1 MIVDA
6 HHHLWDPARGD
17 YGWMPP
23 DDPVLSRT
31 YSLAEAEAIFLD
43 HGVVQSVIVQAAPTI
58 AETDYML
65 GLADNSAVIAGV
77 VGWIDFENRDDR
89 RELERFARHPKFR
102 SVRPMVQDIADDD
115 WLLRPAIRWA
125 FDAIRD
131 LGLAFDA
138 LGFPRHSLRF
148 LEIFQLY
155 SELRVVIDHC
165 LKPNILEGHF
175 DAWAAGMECFA
186 RETSAHVK
194 LSGLVTE
201 AGADCSATA
210 LKPYVDQVL
219 ASFGPDRVMWG
230 SDWPVCR
237 LRMEYGDWLASAQA
251 LTNHLEADAQSALF
265 STNAQRFYRLPPP
278 PGQPH

>member
-23 DDPVLSRT
+23 DDPVLSRV
-31 YSLAEAEAIFLD
+31 YGLAEAEATF
-43 HGVVQSVIVQAAPTI
+43 HQHSVVQSVIVQAAPTV

-89 RELERFARHPKFR
+89 RHLERFARHPKFR

-125 FDAIRD
+125 FDAVRD

-138 LGFPRHSLRF
+138 LGFPRHAPRF
-148 LEIFQLY
+148 LEIFQRDPG
-155 SELRVVIDHC
+155 LRAVIDHC
-165 LKPNILEGHF
+165 LKPQIRDGHF
-175 DAWAAGMECFA
+175 DGWAAGMERFA
-186 RETSAHVK
+186 RETSVSVK

-201 AGADCSATA
+201 AGADCSPAT
-210 LKPYVDQVL
+210 LKPYVDHVL
-219 ASFGPDRVMWG
+219 AAFGPARVMWG

-237 LRMEYGDWLASAQA
+237 LRMEYGDWLGSART
-251 LTNHLEADAQSALF
+251 LTSHLGAAERIALF
-265 STNAQRFYRLPPP
+265 ATNAQNFYQLPPP
-278 PGQPH
+278 AGQPH

>member
-6 HHHLWDPARGD
+6 HHHLWHPARGD

-23 DDPVLSRT
+23 DDPVLSRV
-31 YSLAEAEAIFLD
+31 YGLVEAEALFRA
-43 HGVVQSVIVQAAPTI
+43 HGVVQSVIVQAAPTV

-65 GLADNSAVIAGV
+65 GIADSSAIVAGV

-89 RELERFARHPKFR
+89 RHLERFARHPKFR

-115 WLLRPAIRWA
+115 WLSRPAIRWA

-131 LGLAFDA
+131 LDLAFDA
-138 LGFPRHSLRF
+138 LGFPRHAPRF

-155 SELRVVIDHC
+155 PELRAVIDHC
-165 LKPNILEGHF
+165 LKPAIRDGQF
-175 DAWAAGMECFA
+175 DVWAARMEHFA
-186 RETSAHVK
+186 RETSAKVK

-201 AGADCSATA
+201 AAADCPAAA
-210 LKPYVDQVL
+210 LKPYADHVL
-219 ASFGPDRVMWG
+219 ASFGPKRVMWG

-237 LRMEYGDWLASAQA
+237 LAMEYGDWLAHART
-251 LTNHLEADAQSALF
+251 LTSHLGADQQTALF

-278 PGQPH
+278 AGQPN

>member
-115 WLLRPAIRWA
+115 WLLRPAFRWA

-165 LKPNILEGHF
+165 LKPNIREGHF
-175 DAWAAGMECFA
+175 DAWAAGMERFA
-186 RETSAHVK
+186 RETSAQIK

-201 AGADCSATA
+201 AGTDCSATA
-210 LKPYVDQVL
+210 FKPYVDHVL

-251 LTNHLEADAQSALF
+251 LTSHLGADAQSALF
-265 STNAQRFYRLPPP
+265 STNAQRFYRLPLP

>member
-1 MIVDA
+1 
-6 HHHLWDPARGD
+6 
-17 YGWMPP
+17 MPP
-23 DDPVLSRT
+23 NDPVLSRP
-31 YSLAEAEAIFLD
+31 YGLAEAEAMFRD

-65 GLADNSAVIAGV
+65 GIADSSAIIAGV

-89 RELERFARHPKFR
+89 RQLERLSRHPKFR
-102 SVRPMVQDIADDD
+102 SIRPMVQDIADDD
-115 WLLRPAIRWA
+115 WLLRPGIRWA

-131 LGLAFDA
+131 LDLAFDA
-138 LGFPRHSLRF
+138 LGFPRHAHRF

-155 SELRVVIDHC
+155 PELRAVIDHC
-165 LKPNILEGHF
+165 LKPNIREGHF
-175 DAWAAGMECFA
+175 DAWAAGMERFA
-186 RETSAHVK
+186 RDTSALVK

-201 AGADCSATA
+201 AGTDCSAA
-210 LKPYVDQVL
+210 VLKPYVDHVL

-251 LTNHLEADAQSALF
+251 LTSHLGADAQTALF
-265 STNAQRFYRLPPP
+265 QINAQRFYRLPPS
-278 PGQPH
+278 PGQPN